1 MPHPMPPEYPAP
13 NPPCRARA
21 GVAAGPLRR
30 GAARWALLWL
40 LAGASALAADEKLQ
54 TLKQMSIDDLA
65 NLEVSIVSGRPER
78 LADAAAAV
86 FVVTAED
93 IRRSGA
99 TTLAEVLRLVP
110 GLAVGRIDTGMWAVS
125 ARGFQ
130 NQFANKLLV
139 LIDGRSVYTPLFSG
153 VHWESQD
160 IVLQDIERI
169 EVVRGPGATTWGA
182 NAVNGVINILTKRAE
197 DTQGTYVGAVAGDRQ
212 RQLVARQGGRL
223 GESGAYRLYAKLHQ
237 EDELP
242 SAPGFDDSVAPWK
255 GGRAGFRAD
264 WRHGESDLMAQGE
277 FFREIP
283 DDRDPTGA
291 YLLGRWEHRADD
303 GSVDTLKGYYYRFDT
318 KSYLLDQLEDTLDLE
333 YRRQFAP
340 LGRHS
345 LIAGAGYRW
354 IRSDIEPKEEYQV
367 REPVRTDQLFSA
379 FVQDDI
385 RLIDDE
391 LYLTLGAK
399 LEHNDYTGF
408 EVQPSARLRW
418 SSAEGQTLWAA
429 VSRAVRTP
437 SRAEHDMTLNNQI
450 DEVAVPFLGR
460 VPLWVNL
467 SGNPDMEAED
477 LVAYEAGYRWQ
488 VSPRLNVDAS
498 LFLNDYDRLRSV
510 ELAGSPD
517 LILLPSPRLIQQ
529 AVVGNRLQGRTYG
542 LELAADYQPRDWWRL
557 QGAYSW
563 LRMDLKLDPGSTD
576 TFSEEA
582 ERESPVNQLTLRS
595 AMDLGNNFEFDLWL
609 RYVDDIPA
617 FAIGSYLTLDA
628 RLGWRAAKHFDLS
641 LVGRN
646 LLDPRHGEY
655 VQFVAFDELH
665 EVAREV
671 YLMAEWRF

>member
-13 NPPCRARA
+13 NPPCRASA

-86 FVVTAED
+86 FVITAED

-99 TTLAEVLRLVP
+99 TTLPEVLRMVP
-110 GLAVGRIDTGMWAVS
+110 GLAVGRIDTSVWAIS

-160 IVLQDIERI
+160 IVLQDIDRI

-197 DTQGTYVGAVAGDRQ
+197 DTRGTYVGAVAGDRR
-212 RQLVARQGGRL
+212 RQLVARQGGQF
-223 GESGAYRLYAKLHQ
+223 GEDGAYRLYAKLHQ
-237 EDELP
+237 EEALP
-242 SAPGFDDSVAPWK
+242 VASGLDGDLSSWR

-264 WRHGESDLMAQGE
+264 RSIADGSLLLEGELSDEKQEYGE
-277 FFREIP
+277 FRG
-283 DDRDPTGA
+283 D
-291 YLLGRWEHRADD
+291 YLLGRWERRYGKGAV
-303 GSVDTLKGYYYRFDT
+303 GTLQGYYYRFSND
-318 KSYLLDQLEDTLDLE
+318 SALIDQVEDTLDLE
-333 YRRQFAP
+333 YRLRFPP
-340 LGRHS
+340 LDRHTVV
-345 LIAGAGYRW
+345 AGAGYRR
-354 IRSDIEPKEEYQV
+354 IRSDIEPAKGMA

-385 RLIDDE
+385 RLVEDR
-391 LYLTLGAK
+391 LYLTLGTK

-418 SSAEGQTLWAA
+418 SPADDQTLWAA

-437 SRAEHDMTLNNQI
+437 SRSESDLSLDRLFGEVNVPTLGN
-450 DEVAVPFLGR
+450 
-460 VPLWVNL
+460 VPLVI
-467 SGNPDMEAED
+467 SGVGNSAMASED
-477 LVAYEAGYRWQ
+477 LLAYEAGYRWQ
-488 VSPRLNVDAS
+488 VSPRLSLDTA
-498 LFLNDYDRLRSV
+498 LFLNDYDRLRSY
-510 ELAGSPD
+510 ELVGSPN
-517 LILLPSPRLIQQ
+517 LILFPTP
-529 AVVGNRLQGRTYG
+529 AVLVEVTPANKLRGQTHGV
-542 LELAADYQPRDWWRL
+542 EFVADYRPYDGWRI
-557 QGAYSW
+557 QGAYSF
-563 LRMDLKLDPGSTD
+563 LRMNLKADADSSD
-576 TFSEEA
+576 TAGALA
-582 ERESPVNQLTLRS
+582 EKESPVNQWTLRS
-595 AMDLGNNFEFDLWL
+595 STDLRDDLELDLWL

-617 FAIGSYLTLDA
+617 LAIDSYWNLDV
-628 RLGWRAAKHFDLS
+628 RVGWRIGKQLDLS

-646 LLDPRHGEY
+646 LLDSQHLEY
-655 VQFVAFDELH
+655 KAFFDPGRKTVA
-665 EVAREV
+665 VAREA